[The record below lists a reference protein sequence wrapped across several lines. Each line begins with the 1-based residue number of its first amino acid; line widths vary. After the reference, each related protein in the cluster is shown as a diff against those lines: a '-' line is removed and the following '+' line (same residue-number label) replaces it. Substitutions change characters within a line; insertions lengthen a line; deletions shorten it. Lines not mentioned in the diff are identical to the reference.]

1 MQVLPF
7 ESLPFELLWGV
18 FVFLVVFNF
27 LPACVAVVSRHPY
40 RRDIA
45 VLSVV
50 SLFSFALW
58 IALMV
63 WAAGGARND
72 GVIGRF
78 MGNRRTRRLVHLG
91 VAGVAAF
98 SVGSTLGG
106 LNII

>member
-1 MQVLPF
+1 MRQRGCRPRRRR
-7 ESLPFELLWGV
+7 SGDH
-18 FVFLVVFNF
+18 LVGGGDQRRA
-27 LPACVAVVSRHPY
+27 PAQNAGLDSV

-45 VLSVV
+45 LLSIA

-58 IALMV
+58 IALMA

-78 MGNRRTRRLVHLG
+78 MGDRRTRRLVHLG
-91 VAGVAAF
+91 VAGFAAF
-98 SVGSTLGG
+98 SFGGTLGG